1 MSTKARFESY
11 VEERVRELAAPR
23 RAVLKAAFDAEKA
36 KIDAKFGKYVSMLQQ
51 GISALTQKVFAKA
64 EADGCA
70 VRDRS
75 EIDDSL
81 TARLNDK
88 LKTALGAEAR
98 YDYDTREYRW
108 PEGSAI
114 RKAKDALD
122 EYDALRH
129 REARKITVYKMD
141 LGMKP
146 EKFEAMLAESAKL
159 LV

>member
-11 VEERVRELAAPR
+11 VEERVGELAAPK

-36 KIDAKFGKYVSMLQQ
+36 KIDAKLEKYTSMLQQ
-51 GISALTQKVFAKA
+51 GIYALTQKAFAKA
-64 EADGCA
+64 EADGC
-70 VRDRS
+70 DIQDKS
-75 EIDDSL
+75 EIDVSL
-81 TARLNDK
+81 TSWLKDK
-88 LKTALGAEAR
+88 LKTALGLEAR
-98 YDYDTREYRW
+98 YDYATRKYWW

-122 EYDALRH
+122 EYDALCH